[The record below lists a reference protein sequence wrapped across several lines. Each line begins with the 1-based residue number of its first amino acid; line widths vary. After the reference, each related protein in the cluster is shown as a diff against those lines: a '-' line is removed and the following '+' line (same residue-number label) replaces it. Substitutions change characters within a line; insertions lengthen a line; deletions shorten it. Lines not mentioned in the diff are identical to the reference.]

1 MNRLSM
7 LGAVAVMG
15 MAGLAN
21 AATIGGTDSTVLIN
35 SNNNTLTLPQFDS
48 SLGTLTNVYVKL
60 TVQLNGAQ
68 VQLDN
73 DDGNAQ
79 TGTGLVQNL
88 VNSLNATVTLFPING
103 LGLQVN
109 NQQNF
114 NLGVTT
120 GDPVGQ
126 FDQTLLA
133 DYALFAPGLINQV
146 EDANINNAFWAPYTG
161 LGTFTVTLNST
172 FSTSATFQGS
182 NGFFEGNTPNG
193 AFLGEVVYTYV
204 IPEPASLG
212 LLAVGGLA
220 LIRRRSAR

>member
-21 AATIGGTDSTVLIN
+21 AATIGGTDNTVLIN
-35 SNNNTLTLPQFDS
+35 SNNNTLTLPQFDP

-73 DDGNAQ
+73 DDVNPQ
-79 TGTGLVQNL
+79 VGTGQVQNL
-88 VNSLNATVTLFPING
+88 VNSLNATVTLFPITG
-103 LGLQVN
+103 LDLQVN
-109 NQQNF
+109 VQQGF

-133 DYALFAPGLINQV
+133 DYDLFAPGLINQV
-146 EDANINNAFWAPYTG
+146 ADANINNAFWAPYTG
-161 LGTFTVTLNST
+161 LGIFTVTLNST
-172 FSTSATFQGS
+172 FSTSATFEGS

-204 IPEPASLG
+204 PEPASLG
-212 LLAVGGLA
+212 LLALGGLA

>member
-1 MNRLSM
+1 M

-21 AATIGGTDSTVLIN
+21 AATIGGTDNTVLIN
-35 SNNNTLTLPQFDS
+35 SNNNTLTLPQFDP

-73 DDGNAQ
+73 DDVNPQ
-79 TGTGLVQNL
+79 VGTGQVQNL
-88 VNSLNATVTLFPING
+88 VNSLNATVTLFPITG
-103 LGLQVN
+103 LDLQVN
-109 NQQNF
+109 VQQGF

-133 DYALFAPGLINQV
+133 DYDLFAPGLINQV
-146 EDANINNAFWAPYTG
+146 ADANINNAFWAPYTG
-161 LGTFTVTLNST
+161 LGIFTVTLNST
-172 FSTSATFQGS
+172 FSTSATFEGS

-204 IPEPASLG
+204 PEPASLG
-212 LLAVGGLA
+212 LLALGGLA